1 MLGSGTRA
9 IIIGSELDGV
19 FCAGADLKERNDM
32 TRQQYGFSDP
42 SYKSNEHTTVD
53 NCSSESLL
61 TRQSGQMTF
70 LDDSAAPSP

>member
-9 IIIGSELDGV
+9 IIIGSEVDGV
-19 FCAGADLKERNDM
+19 FCAGADLKERKEM

-42 SYKSNEHTTVD
+42 SYKPNTLPST
-53 NCSSESLL
+53 NCSSELSL
-61 TRQSGQMTF
+61 TRQLGPMTF